1 MSVPTEQRSDRLPA
15 VLFIAASALLHA
27 VIFFSFIA
35 PGPRSTLD
43 LKLPQ
48 DVELGLIEPNPGAQG
63 AAPAAPPAPVPVAK
77 PPPQPVVKAAKTHIA
92 HDDGIVVVDAGVKAQ
107 DEPSETAL
115 AATDS
120 AEPAGTPIPG
130 LGGVGS
136 GAGPGLGFGAG
147 GFGDG
152 HGGPPG
158 AVIGLHVDLEQVR
171 NNSLI
176 LEVRAMLE
184 LIPEW
189 ERLLNGSGLDALDD
203 FSRVFVATPNL
214 KRSSLVVSAR
224 IAGAAARS
232 ATERLAQVHG
242 AHAEFHAAGALQ
254 VAPWLN
260 QGPTRRS
267 IALVA
272 PDQIVIARPQ
282 DVSRVLAVSAA
293 LAQRHA
299 RQHDIDRAPAP
310 GSLLAMYEG
319 EAAALSVE
327 GVRELVPGGD
337 PGYAP
342 SGLRISLRHID
353 EYYAA
358 LRAYGYYDS
367 SARAEAALPRIETL
381 RKQLATHPRVLY
393 LGLRTAIDEA
403 KIERVGDTITLDARV
418 TLHQVR
424 YLMTF
429 VSMAL
434 KPRGD

>member
-1 MSVPTEQRSDRLPA
+1 MSSPTEQREGRLPA

-27 VIFFSFIA
+27 IMFFSFVA

-48 DVELGLIEPNPGAQG
+48 DIELGLIEPDPGAQG
-63 AAPAAPPAPVPVAK
+63 AAPAAPPAPVPTPVSK
-77 PPPQPVVKAAKTHIA
+77 PQPVVKAAKTQIA
-92 HDDGIVVVDAGVKAQ
+92 HDDGFVAVDAGVKPQ
-107 DEPSETAL
+107 DAPSETA
-115 AATDS
+115 AADS
-120 AEPAGTPIPG
+120 AEPAGSPVAGP
-130 LGGVGS
+130 GGVGS

-152 HGGPPG
+152 RGGPPG

-224 IAGAAARS
+224 IPSAAARS
-232 ATERLAQVHG
+232 AAERLAQAHG
-242 AHAEFHAAGALQ
+242 AHAEFRAEGALQ

-299 RQHDIDRAPAP
+299 RQRDIDRAPAP

-367 SARAEAALPRIETL
+367 NARAEAALPEIEKL
-381 RKQLATHPRVLY
+381 RSQLATHPRVSY

-403 KIERVGDTITLDARV
+403 KIERRGDTIILDARI

-424 YLMTF
+424 YLLTF

-434 KPRGD
+434 KPRGE

>member
-27 VIFFSFIA
+27 VIFFSFIE
-35 PGPRSTLD
+35 PGPRTTLD

-63 AAPAAPPAPVPVAK
+63 AAPAAPPAPVPVPK
-77 PPPQPVVKAAKTHIA
+77 PALQPVVKTAKTHVA
-92 HDDGIVVVDAGVKAQ
+92 HDDGFVAVDAGVKAQ
-107 DEPSETAL
+107 DEPSETA
-115 AATDS
+115 ASDS
-120 AEPAGTPIPG
+120 AEPAGSPIPG

-224 IAGAAARS
+224 IPGAAARS
-232 ATERLAQVHG
+232 AAERLAQAHG
-242 AHAEFHAAGALQ
+242 AHAEFHAEGALQ

-260 QGPTRRS
+260 SGPTRRS
-267 IALVA
+267 IALAA

-358 LRAYGYYDS
+358 LRVYGYYDS
-367 SARAEAALPRIETL
+367 SARAEHALPEVEKL
-381 RKQLATHPRVLY
+381 RSQLATHSRVNY
-393 LGLRTAIDEA
+393 LGLRTAVDEA
-403 KIERVGDTITLDARV
+403 KIERTGDTITIDARI

-424 YLMTF
+424 YLLTF

-434 KPRGD
+434 KPRQE